1 MLELGQRQLFWE
13 SVPPFADV
21 VGSDVNPPDTPH
33 SKQQHHL
40 LRVGLFIVSER
51 VQVQACSQQELVG
64 VGSAVG

>member
-21 VGSDVNPPDTPH
+21 VGSDVKPPDAHPIQSSNITFFM
-33 SKQQHHL
+33 L
-40 LRVGLFIVSER
+40 VLIVSEG

-64 VGSAVG
+64 VDSAVG